1 MHILRGYCKIKSI
14 QLLVVLLRGNYM
26 IFQKKQKILY
36 SSNSLDIKEIDEL
49 IKQIENDKELQRALK
64 LYEEEVKRNPL
75 CCYL

>member
-1 MHILRGYCKIKSI
+1 MRGI
-14 QLLVVLLRGNYM
+14 VVGLRGNYM
-26 IFQKKQKILY
+26 IFQKKQKVLY